1 MNNSETVN
9 SVNRVVVI
17 KYNNSFDV
25 FKSLETGVVQCNKS
39 MLSKP
44 GDILVLNNTN
54 DNTYVIG
61 GLITTGQRNV
71 TTNVDWF
78 NTNQDDYKFEHRIKS
93 ITPFRIFTKNE
104 FETNFKSERSIRA
117 DKPLGTSFHH
127 YINLDDEQLEMMLA

>member
-1 MNNSETVN
+1 MTNSETVN
-9 SVNRVVVI
+9 SVSTVVVV

-25 FKSLETGVVQCNKS
+25 FKSLETGVVQINS
-39 MLSKP
+39 AITSKP

-61 GLITTGQRNV
+61 GLV
-71 TTNVDWF
+71 TSGRRSVETNVNWF
-78 NTNQDDYKFEHRIKS
+78 DTNQDDYKFEHRIKS
-93 ITPFRIFTKNE
+93 ITPFRIFTKND

-127 YINLDDEQLEMMLA
+127 YINLDDKQLEMMLA

>member
-1 MNNSETVN
+1 MTNSETVN

-25 FKSLETGVVQCNKS
+25 FKSLETGIVQCNKS

-61 GLITTGQRNV
+61 GLV
-71 TTNVDWF
+71 TSGRRSVETNVNWF
-78 NTNQDDYKFEHRIKS
+78 DTNQDDYKFEHRIKS
-93 ITPFRIFTKNE
+93 ITPFRVFKKSE
-104 FETNFKSERSIRA
+104 FETSFPNSRSKTA
-117 DKPLGTSFHH
+117 NKPLGISFAHH
-127 YINLDDEQLEMMLA
+127 IELDDKQLEMMLA

>member
-1 MNNSETVN
+1 MNDSGI
-9 SVNRVVVI
+9 VNRVVVI

-61 GLITTGQRNV
+61 GLITTGQRDA

-78 NTNQDDYKFEHRIKS
+78 DTNQDDYKFEHRIKS
-93 ITPFRIFTKNE
+93 ITPFRIFTKND

-127 YINLDDEQLEMMLA
+127 YINLDDKQLEMMLA

>member
-17 KYNNSFDV
+17 KYNNSFDI
-25 FKSLETGVVQCNKS
+25 FKSLETGVVQCDKS

-54 DNTYVIG
+54 DGTYVIG
-61 GLITTGQRNV
+61 GLVTSGQRSV
-71 TTNVDWF
+71 ETNVDWF

-93 ITPFRIFTKNE
+93 ITPFRVFTKND
-104 FETNFKSERSIRA
+104 FETSFPNSRTIKSN
-117 DKPLGTSFHH
+117 KPSGISFHH